1 MITKIKRRRVKIPHY
16 NITKEVKNSSSLL
29 QVQTQTLYQIKN
41 TQPSI
46 DVMILIRRLRQKLF
60 KVTNALAYYHSQN
73 SYDFKKYWSQNLLLI
88 HSF

>member
-1 MITKIKRRRVKIPHY
+1 VKIPHY

-46 DVMILIRRLRQKLF
+46 DAMIEITRLRQKLF
-60 KVTNALAYYHSQN
+60 KTNALAYYHSKN